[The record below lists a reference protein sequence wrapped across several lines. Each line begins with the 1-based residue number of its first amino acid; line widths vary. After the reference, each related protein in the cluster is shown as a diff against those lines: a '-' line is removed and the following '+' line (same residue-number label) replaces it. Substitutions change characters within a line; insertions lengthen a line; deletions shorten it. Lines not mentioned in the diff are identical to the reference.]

1 MKMYLRYSIKKPFVC
16 ASSKLSERAWIKC
29 GRRKD
34 ARNASNWMFN
44 VFFIVI
50 FHLSICPSDIIRN
63 EYCETE
69 PAIDRW
75 RRKIMAILSNWS
87 LQPTFWPNCFIL
99 IYFSSNFVKE
109 ALKGQMRD
117 LICICEE
124 DYTAILPMMNAILK
138 LLSLSVEDDRLQQEE
153 DRRWSE
159 GRGGRKS
166 WRLTKTPL
174 NNNIRLF
181 LFMLPSPIWIFRR
194 DNLNFAPISQS
205 EIQVDSNPKFIL

>member
-1 MKMYLRYSIKKPFVC
+1 MYLRYSIKKPFVC
-16 ASSKLSERAWIKC
+16 ASSKLFEAAWEKC

-50 FHLSICPSDIIRN
+50 FHLPNPSDIIRN

-109 ALKGQMRD
+109 ALKGQMGD
-117 LICICEE
+117 LIWICEE
-124 DYTAILPMMNAILK
+124 DYTEILSMMNAILK
-138 LLSLSVEDDRLQQEE
+138 LLSLSEDCWRWPIATG
-153 DRRWSE
+153 RRSE
-159 GRGGRKS
+159 VVGGER
-166 WRLTKTPL
+166 RTKVL
-174 NNNIRLF
+174 KI
-181 LFMLPSPIWIFRR
+181 
-194 DNLNFAPISQS
+194 D
-205 EIQVDSNPKFIL
+205 

>member
-99 IYFSSNFVKE
+99 IYFSSNFVKG
-109 ALKGQMRD
+109 ASKGQMGD
-117 LICICEE
+117 LIWICEE
-124 DYTAILPMMNAILK
+124 DYTEILSILK
-138 LLSLSVEDDRLQQEE
+138 LLSLSGDCWRWPIGRGRRAGRRGEE
-153 DRRWSE
+153 DESLEASLDLLLLKLHSISIFIWFGLRDSIGFLCWMSCQ
-159 GRGGRKS
+159 
-166 WRLTKTPL
+166 
-174 NNNIRLF
+174 LF
-181 LFMLPSPIWIFRR
+181 QFRCR
-194 DNLNFAPISQS
+194 YFISCTLC
-205 EIQVDSNPKFIL
+205 K